1 MRLRAL
7 ELEQFRKFR
16 RPHRLDGFVDG
27 INVLCGP
34 NEFGKSTILA
44 AIRGL
49 LFEKYSSGA
58 QSVLAMRPW
67 GSESAPRLAM
77 EFEIGGGA
85 WRIEKQFLHRP
96 TARLTAPDGRRF
108 DGSAA
113 EEELQRV
120 LGFGAG
126 GKQGAKP
133 GQMGVWA
140 ALWVTQRES
149 VDQADLTSPSIRM
162 TVAECLHGEVGVLT
176 GGEKGRAVKDAA
188 RSALGVILD
197 GNGKAKGRA
206 RELAAR
212 VAEQDALLA
221 MMNERAARLMDD
233 VAELRRLEAERH
245 HVSDVQAERELHDE
259 LADARQR
266 REKALLFQQ
275 KFEAKQ
281 SALVLAERSVA
292 DAEQEVGLRVTRAGE
307 LVDSDRQLAAAQ
319 ARLGRL
325 QVARDEHEALVR
337 ACRVAAAVVETN
349 VNAADDAVRRA
360 KAAIEVSAQAA
371 DLARLRV
378 LSGQAAAAQVRARDL
393 DSKAA
398 ALRID
403 RAAVAAV
410 RVAEQTQDR
419 VQSRLSAQATTVSF
433 ELQPEALAR
442 VRLDGASLASPGYA
456 VALVE
461 EGVILVEGIGVIR
474 IRPAIGDRDALLDAL
489 RIAGD
494 GLHGALAVA
503 GATSLADAEA
513 KLAAWERLRSE
524 ADAAAKEVTRLA
536 PGDARARL
544 EPGADALCR
553 HVAAVEVL
561 LAQGMA
567 ALGFAAAP
575 DAAAAELALH
585 GAVRAQSGAVA
596 ARVEAAAATASAIE
610 SLTDAR
616 VAFATV
622 EGQVLAARADRER
635 LHARQQAA
643 EDHEPEAALAERSAR
658 AGSDRALRRAE
669 LAAIEA
675 ERPADTAAAMAIRI
689 ERLQKAVDQRQK
701 NLLTLGQDI
710 AGRRARIAHEGG
722 VGLDEQIALTRRER
736 DGAAAELEGLLREA
750 RILKLLCETLD
761 GAERAA
767 RQAYLAPI
775 VQRVTPYLCALFPGA
790 QVQCD
795 DDLRIT
801 GIVRS
806 AVEEFGALSDGTR
819 EQIAVLARL
828 AFAELLTDRGKPA
841 MVILDDALA
850 YSDRERMQRMF
861 DILAA
866 AAARTQ
872 ILILSCREDLFLRI
886 GGTPLRLA
894 ALD

>member
-7 ELEQFRKFR
+7 ELDQFRKFR

-49 LFEKYSSGA
+49 LFEKYNSSA
-58 QSVLAMRPW
+58 QSVMAMRPW
-67 GSESAPRLAM
+67 GSQAAPRLAM
-77 EFEIGGGA
+77 EFEIGGGT

-108 DGSAA
+108 EASAA

-120 LGFGAG
+120 LGFGSA
-126 GKQGAKP
+126 GKQGAKA

-162 TVAECLHGEVGVLT
+162 TVAECLQGEVGVLT
-176 GGEKGRAVKDAA
+176 GGEKGRAVKEAA

-197 GNGKAKGRA
+197 GHGKAKGRTK
-206 RELAAR
+206 ELAAR
-212 VAEQDALLA
+212 VAEHDARLA
-221 MMNERAARLMDD
+221 AMDERAARLMDD
-233 VAELRRLEAERH
+233 VAELRRLEMERR
-245 HVSDVQAERELHDE
+245 HVSDVQAEQELHDE
-259 LADARQR
+259 LADAHR
-266 REKALLFQQ
+266 RRDRALVFQQ
-275 KFEAKQ
+275 QFEAKQ
-281 SALVLAERSVA
+281 AALVLADRGVA
-292 DAEQEVGLRVTRAGE
+292 DAEQEVALRAARAGE
-307 LVDSDRQLAAAQ
+307 LADLDLQLQAAK
-319 ARLGRL
+319 ARLGRS
-325 QVARDEHEALVR
+325 QVARDEHEALLR
-337 ACRVAAAVVETN
+337 ACRTAAAGVEQR
-349 VNAADDAVRRA
+349 VAAADDAVRRA
-360 KAAIEVSAQAA
+360 RAAIDMAGQAA
-371 DLARLRV
+371 EIVRLQA
-378 LSGQAAAAQVRARDL
+378 LSGQAATAQARARDL
-393 DSKAA
+393 EARVA
-398 ALRID
+398 ALSID

-410 RVAEQTQDR
+410 RAAEQARDR
-419 VQSRLSAQATTVSF
+419 AQSRLSAQATTLCFDVR
-433 ELQPEALAR
+433 PEALAR
-442 VRLDGASLASPGYA
+442 VRLDGALLSSPRHDA
-456 VALVE
+456 ELVE
-461 EGVILVEGIGVIR
+461 EGVIVVEGVGTIR
-474 IRPAIGDRDALLDAL
+474 VRPAIGDRDALLDAL
-489 RIAGD
+489 RTGETA
-494 GLHGALAVA
+494 LHAALLAA
-503 GATSLADAEA
+503 GAASLADAEA
-513 KLAAWERLRSE
+513 KLAEREKLQAQ
-524 ADAAAKEVTRLA
+524 ADAEAKEITRLA

-544 EPGADALCR
+544 KPGADALR
-553 HVAAVEVL
+553 DHVAGLEAT
-561 LAQGMA
+561 LAQGVA
-567 ALGFAAAP
+567 ALGLKAP
-575 DAAAAELALH
+575 LDSAAAEAALH
-585 GAVRAQSGAVA
+585 FAVRTQSDATA
-596 ARVEAAAATASAIE
+596 ARAEAAEAAANATEA
-610 SLTDAR
+610 LTDTR

-622 EGQVLAARADRER
+622 EGQALAVRAERDR
-635 LHARQQAA
+635 LQARQQAA
-643 EDHEPEAALAERSAR
+643 ADQEPDAALVQRSAGAR
-658 AGSDRALRRAE
+658 GDRALRQAE
-669 LAAIEA
+669 LAAIEL
-675 ERPADTAAAMAIRI
+675 ERPADSAAAMALRI
-689 ERLQKAVDQRQK
+689 ERLQKAVDQRQR
-701 NLLTLGQDI
+701 LLLALGQGI
-710 AGRRARIAHEGG
+710 AERRARVAHEGG
-722 VGLDEQIALTRRER
+722 VGLDEQIAMTRRER
-736 DGAAAELEGLLREA
+736 DEAAAELDGLLREA

-761 GAERAA
+761 GAERSA

-806 AVEEFGALSDGTR
+806 TAEEFGALSDGTR

-872 ILILSCREDLFLRI
+872 ILILSCREDLFLRT